1 MRVLVAEMS
10 AETVADL
17 DSDDVDERCAV
28 PVAEAERWPVN
39 ERVPESD
46 DEKVA
51 ERCAVSV
58 FDCERSWV

>member
-10 AETVADL
+10 AEMVADL
-17 DSDDVDERCAV
+17 DSDGVDVRCAV

-39 ERVPESD
+39 ERVSESD
-46 DEKVA
+46 GVKVA

-58 FDCERSWV
+58 FDCERSCV